1 LLREG
6 SDPEQKSELAA
17 ALQELGQVQVRLGQ
31 PRIAASCYAES
42 LELLSR
48 AGGDKTRNDR
58 RLAARAHYLLA
69 TAPGFREGR
78 EANGRRGASAPRPG
92 QEERGAGRRV
102 GAREGRGDPMRSAP
116 PDANPGQFLREAMA
130 QQRFE
135 QLRQQAKSHLEA
147 AIATLDALLAE
158 SPNDAD
164 SLFLRARCLIEIGRH
179 GQVAATGAGQD
190 SNAEAT
196 DILRRL
202 VAEHPQN
209 DAFRFAL
216 CEALVPRNRG
226 RGAPPAM
233 PRGDMTEAVANA
245 RALVVQ
251 KPQHLEYQAALARA
265 LSSQGSRLHDALMQ
279 KDPKAGISELEE
291 ALAIHRA
298 MNTAGV
304 AIDPRFVME
313 QVQTL
318 RRMLRVQFD
327 AGDLEAARTNGREI
341 VALLSSAARDGNL
354 LPRGDERLG
363 DLPQLLERIGMQDAL
378 RELQDAERR
387 RR

>member
-1 LLREG
+1 
-6 SDPEQKSELAA
+6 
-17 ALQELGQVQVRLGQ
+17 
-31 PRIAASCYAES
+31 
-42 LELLSR
+42 
-48 AGGDKTRNDR
+48 
-58 RLAARAHYLLA
+58 
-69 TAPGFREGR
+69 
-78 EANGRRGASAPRPG
+78 
-92 QEERGAGRRV
+92 
-102 GAREGRGDPMRSAP
+102 
-116 PDANPGQFLREAMA
+116 
-130 QQRFE
+130 
-135 QLRQQAKSHLEA
+135 
-147 AIATLDALLAE
+147 
-158 SPNDAD
+158 
-164 SLFLRARCLIEIGRH
+164 LFLRARCLIEIGRH

-245 RALVVQ
+245 RALVAQ

-279 KDPKAGISELEE
+279 KDPKAGIAELEE
-291 ALAIHRA
+291 ALVIHRA

-341 VALLSSAARDGNL
+341 VALLTSAARDGNL